1 MKKDYLL
8 TLATTQL
15 SMFLNLLSFKLVAIY
30 FGEDGFAIYNIGR
43 RTISVLCPLLIMG
56 IGISLAR
63 YVAMTEHD
71 DVFFRRKLLF
81 NALSPVF
88 FVCLLVV
95 IVTYFLPEKAA
106 SLFLGDSSLGLLIKS
121 IAIYV
126 AGITLFG
133 ILQSYY
139 RGAMQF
145 FRSNMLSLFSGGII
159 PILCIVIFHGSVER
173 MYFMA
178 GTFMI
183 FFVTIIYLKS
193 SGNDPFGSKYDAG
206 LMKNHLIYGLPRL
219 PGDISFY
226 LLLMLPSWMANKY
239 YGIAA
244 GGSVA
249 FACTILNIYSS
260 AVSPISFLLLPKA
273 SSMFKNGERG
283 ELRVLVLKI
292 VIVSVVVSV
301 FGVIFLQLS
310 IDEIIKYTLGNEY
323 VKTSPLIR
331 IVSYGTIPYT
341 LFICLRSIAD
351 AKSRMPV
358 NATICI
364 ASLLVMLFWTFII
377 GGGGG
382 GVESLLKGLVF
393 SLYVLG
399 GLSVFVSFYFLG
411 RKKR

>member
-1 MKKDYLL
+1 MKKDYFL
-8 TLATTQL
+8 TLTTTQL
-15 SMFLNLLSFKLVAIY
+15 SMFLNVLSFKLVAIY

-56 IGISLAR
+56 IGISLSR
-63 YVAMTEHD
+63 YVAMTECD
-71 DVFFRRKLLF
+71 DVFLRRKLLF
-81 NALSPVF
+81 NAFYPVF

-95 IVTYFLPEKAA
+95 IASYFLPEKAA

-121 IAIYV
+121 IAVYA

-139 RGAMQF
+139 RGTMQF
-145 FRSNMLSLFSGGII
+145 FRSNMLNLFSGGII
-159 PILCIVIFHGSVER
+159 LILCIVIFNESVER

-183 FFVTIIYLKS
+183 FIATIIYFNS
-193 SGNDPFGSKYDAG
+193 SGNGPLGSKYDAG
-206 LMKNHLIYGLPRL
+206 LMKNHLSYGLPRL

-292 VIVSVVVSV
+292 VIVSVVVSTL
-301 FGVIFLQLS
+301 GVIVLELS
-310 IDEIIKYTLGNEY
+310 IDEIIKYALGSEY
-323 VKTSPLIR
+323 LKTSPLIR

-351 AKSRMPV
+351 AKTSIPV

-364 ASLLVMLFWTFII
+364 ASLVVMLFWDFMT
-377 GGGGG
+377 GRCGG
-382 GVESLLKGLVF
+382 GVETLLRGLVV

-411 RKKR
+411 RKKS